1 MPDRAAAIDTGN
13 AILAHLA
20 LVGYDLENG
29 GISRVAI
36 HLANGFSAT
45 GHRVTLL
52 LCTSSGERDAAFR
65 ADLSSNVKYV
75 ALTERAARSRALG
88 QITVLPRFRRW
99 LARERPD
106 CVVATAN
113 NISWF
118 CGAGL
123 LAQPTVS
130 SRLFVKTTNP
140 ILREGDGPAL
150 TGLRRQG
157 YDRLFARA
165 EAVLALSQA
174 EAAILARQFPAR
186 ADRFRPVFNPY
197 YTSEFAAIPASPRAR
212 GKAPKLL
219 AIGRLSPQK
228 NFARLI
234 HAFALA
240 RRDGG
245 ADFADARLAIAG
257 DGPEHDELVTL
268 ARSLGVASQIDFL
281 GFRDDVA
288 QLLQAA
294 DRFVLSSN
302 YEGLPAVVIEAL
314 GSGCPVISTDCFPAA
329 SELLDPLP
337 ACATTARDP
346 AALAQAILASL
357 ALPTDPDRLHAAA
370 LDYGVPSA
378 VRSHLAAMDLVSP

>member
-1 MPDRAAAIDTGN
+1 MAFGCSGGR
-13 AILAHLA
+13 LAHIA
-20 LVGYDLENG
+20 LTAYELESG
-29 GISRVAI
+29 GISRVAV
-36 HLANGFSAT
+36 HLANGFSAA

-52 LCTSSGERDAAFR
+52 MCTSSGERDAAFR
-65 ADLSSNVKYV
+65 ADLSSDVMYV
-75 ALTERAARSRALG
+75 ALTNRAARSRALG
-88 QITVLPRFRRW
+88 QIAVLPRFRRW

-123 LAQPTVS
+123 LAQPSVS

-150 TGLRRQG
+150 TELRRLG

-165 EAVLALSQA
+165 EAVLALSGA

-186 ADRFRPVFNPY
+186 ADRFKPVFNPY
-197 YTSEFAAIPASPRAR
+197 YTPEFAATPASPRVR
-212 GKAPKLL
+212 GKPPRLL
-219 AIGRLSPQK
+219 ALGRLSPQK

-257 DGPEHDELVTL
+257 DGPEHDELAAL
-268 ARSLGVASQIDFL
+268 AQSLGVAKQIDFL
-281 GFRDDVA
+281 GFRDDIA
-288 QLLQAA
+288 QLLQTA

-329 SELLDPLP
+329 AELLDPLP

-346 AALAQAILASL
+346 AALAKGILASL
-357 ALPTDPDRLHAAA
+357 ATPSDPDRLHAAA
-370 LDYGVPSA
+370 LDYSAPSA
-378 VRSHLAAMDLVSP
+378 VRSHLAAMGLISP